1 MMFFSGLKMTFKR
14 VGIAVS
20 IGLLFLLLGSGAVM
34 GGEVQSIALVLPG
47 SIADAGW
54 NAHAYQGLQELAA
67 KGYKTA
73 FTESVPIPD
82 IEAALRGYADE
93 RYDLIIGHGFEF
105 GTPTF
110 TVAKD
115 YPHTYFFVS
124 GKAPKGIEIPK
135 NVQFM
140 DQLEFQGAFLCGV
153 VAGLMTKTNIIAH
166 VAGMEIPPQLA
177 NLAAY
182 TKGAQLVNP
191 DIKVLSVITGTFE
204 DPEKGY
210 EAALSMIAAGADVL
224 FQTADSTGM
233 GAMQAAKEKGV
244 YIIGYAGDQRE
255 VAPNLVLTSNMVSIP
270 RAIEIQVDRIK
281 EGTFGGTVWRA
292 GIKEGIID
300 IAPFGAMVPKD
311 VQEQV
316 LLLKKAIIAGYLQ
329 PPEIYERLK

>member
-1 MMFFSGLKMTFKR
+1 MSFNNLNLTFKR
-14 VGIAVS
+14 IVISAS
-20 IGLLFLLLGSGAVM
+20 IGLLFLLLGTGAVM
-34 GGEVQSIALVLPG
+34 GEEVRSVALVLPG
-47 SIADAGW
+47 SIADGGW

-73 FTESVPIPD
+73 FSESCPISD
-82 IEAALRGYADE
+82 MKAAIRGYADE

-105 GTPTF
+105 GTPMLD
-110 TVAKD
+110 VAKD
-115 YPHTYFFVS
+115 YPHIHFFVS
-124 GKAPKGIEIPK
+124 GKAPENIEISK
-135 NVQFM
+135 NLQFI
-140 DQLEFQGAFLCGV
+140 DQLEFQGAFLCGT

-166 VAGMEIPPQLA
+166 VAGMEIPTQLA
-177 NLAAY
+177 NLSAY

-191 DIKVLSVITGTFE
+191 DIKVLSVVTGTFE

-210 EAALSMIAAGADVL
+210 EAALTMIAAGADVL

-233 GAMQAAKEKGV
+233 GAMQAAKEKNV

-255 VAPNLVLTSNMVSIP
+255 VAPNLVLTSNLVSIT
-270 RAIEIQVDRIK
+270 RSIEVQVDRIK

-300 IAPFGAMVPKD
+300 IASFGSMVPKN